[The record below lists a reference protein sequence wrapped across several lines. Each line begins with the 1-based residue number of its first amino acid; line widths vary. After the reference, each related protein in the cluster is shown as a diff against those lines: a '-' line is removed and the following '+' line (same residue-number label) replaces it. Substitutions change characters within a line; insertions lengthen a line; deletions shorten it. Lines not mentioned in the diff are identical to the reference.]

1 MLKKLILVG
10 VVAAV
15 AMVGLRGTRF
25 LGYAKQELADARDW
39 VDDQVPVEKK
49 IEQMRKDVAN
59 LDRDV
64 EHVKDGLAR
73 EIVEVR
79 DLTTE
84 VGKLRASV
92 ETEQKGLVK
101 RGEEVKSATEYV
113 SYGRAMIPVAEAKE
127 LLKQSVDTHIKRKQ
141 QLASMEK
148 TLTHRERIKD
158 TLEKQ
163 LDSMLKQKQ
172 ELRAAIDAVEAEYK
186 ALQLQQME
194 SKYQRD
200 DTRLARVKESLSD
213 LRKKLDIEREKLK
226 LSPRVYEPETPAVTQ
241 SVDDILAP
249 ITRPATTT
257 IHDAEE

>member
-1 MLKKLILVG
+1 MLKKLILAG
-10 VVAAV
+10 VVTAIAV
-15 AMVGLRGTRF
+15 VGLRGTRF
-25 LGYAKQELADARDW
+25 LGYAKQELADAREW

-64 EHVKDGLAR
+64 EQVKGSLAR

-92 ETEQKGLVK
+92 ETEHKGLVK
-101 RGEEVKSATEYV
+101 RGEEVKAATEYV
-113 SYGRAMIPVAEAKE
+113 SYGRARIPVAEAKE
-127 LLKQSVDTHIKRKQ
+127 LLKQSVNTHLKRKQ

-148 TLTHRERIKD
+148 TLSHRERIKD

-163 LDSMLKQKQ
+163 LDSMSKQKQ

-194 SKYQRD
+194 SKYQND
-200 DTRLARVKESLSD
+200 DTRLSRVKESLSD

-226 LSPRVYEPETPAVTQ
+226 LSPRIYEPETPAVTL

-249 ITRPATTT
+249 LSQSSPTT
-257 IHDAEE
+257 IQDSDD